1 MEIGENNNTT
11 SFYKENINFSHTENF
26 HLSIEITPNQLKYT
40 LLNTENLEYIF
51 FKSVD
56 VETNLLTTIGSEDI
70 LKQPFFSTSICYSN
84 FPTTIVPNQ
93 LYSEKNKEEYLSFIS
108 NKKGVIKTDNIHQNS
123 ATTIY
128 YVKEDIVYLINQIQ
142 SEIIERN
149 SSTIIIEQLIRQY
162 KEQKKTAFLF
172 VNKSN
177 IEIIILKNGELI
189 LHNYFDIDNSV
200 DVLYYTLFC
209 FNQLNMNPEENNLY
223 LFGNI
228 EKTDENYIILYDY
241 IRNIKFG
248 SLSNSLS
255 FSEELKGVSQHQN
268 FSLFSQILCV

>member
-1 MEIGENNNTT
+1 MEIGENNHTT
-11 SFYKENINFSHTENF
+11 SFYRENVDFSNTENF

-128 YVKEDIVYLINQIQ
+128 KVKENIVYLINQIQ

-149 SSTIIIEQLIRQY
+149 SSTIIIEQLIKQY

-228 EKTDENYIILYDY
+228 EKKDENYIILYDY

>member
-1 MEIGENNNTT
+1 MEIGENNHTT
-11 SFYKENINFSHTENF
+11 SFYREDVDFSNTENF

-128 YVKEDIVYLINQIQ
+128 NVKEDIVYLINQIQ

-149 SSTIIIEQLIRQY
+149 SSTIIIEQLIKQY

-255 FSEELKGVSQHQN
+255 FSEELKRVSQHQN

>member
-11 SFYKENINFSHTENF
+11 SFYKENVNFSHTENF

-149 SSTIIIEQLIRQY
+149 NSTIIIEQLIKQY
-162 KEQKKTAFLF
+162 KDQKKTAFLF

>member
-11 SFYKENINFSHTENF
+11 SFCKENVNFSNTENF
-26 HLSIEITPNQLKYT
+26 HLSIEITPTQIKYT

-56 VETNLLTTIGSEDI
+56 VESNLITTIGSEDV

-128 YVKEDIVYLINQIQ
+128 NVKEDIVYLINQIQ

-149 SSTIIIEQLIRQY
+149 SSTIIIEQLIKQY

-172 VNKSN
+172 INKSN

-255 FSEELKGVSQHQN
+255 FSKELKRVSQHQN

>member
-1 MEIGENNNTT
+1 MEIGENNHTT
-11 SFYKENINFSHTENF
+11 SFYREDVDFSNTENF

-56 VETNLLTTIGSEDI
+56 VESNLITTIGSEDI

-128 YVKEDIVYLINQIQ
+128 NVKEDIVYLINQIQ

-149 SSTIIIEQLIRQY
+149 SSTIIIEQLIKQY

-228 EKTDENYIILYDY
+228 KKTDENYIILYDY

>member
-1 MEIGENNNTT
+1 MEIGENNHTT
-11 SFYKENINFSHTENF
+11 SFYREDVDFSNTENF

-56 VETNLLTTIGSEDI
+56 VESNLITTIGSEDI

-108 NKKGVIKTDNIHQNS
+108 NNKGLIKTDNIHQNS

-128 YVKEDIVYLINQIQ
+128 NVKEDIVYLINQIQ

-149 SSTIIIEQLIRQY
+149 SSTIIIEQLIKQY
-162 KEQKKTAFLF
+162 KDQKKTAFLF

-209 FNQLNMNPEENNLY
+209 FNQLNMNPEENNLH
-223 LFGNI
+223 LFGDI

-255 FSEELKGVSQHQN
+255 FSEELKRVSQHQN

>member
-1 MEIGENNNTT
+1 MEIGENNHTT
-11 SFYKENINFSHTENF
+11 SFYREDVDFSNTENF

-51 FKSVD
+51 FKSID

-123 ATTIY
+123 STTIY
-128 YVKEDIVYLINQIQ
+128 NVKEDIVYLINQIQ

-149 SSTIIIEQLIRQY
+149 NSTIIIEQLIKQY
-162 KEQKKTAFLF
+162 KDQKKTAFLF

-228 EKTDENYIILYDY
+228 EKKDENYIILYDY